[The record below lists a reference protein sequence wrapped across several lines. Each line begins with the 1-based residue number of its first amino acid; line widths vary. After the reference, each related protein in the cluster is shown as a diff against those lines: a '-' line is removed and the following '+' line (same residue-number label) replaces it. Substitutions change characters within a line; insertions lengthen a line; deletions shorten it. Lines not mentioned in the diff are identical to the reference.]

1 MDNRDLVAG
10 TADVQ
15 MFDFL
20 HPSGKHIFLI
30 DTPGFDDTNLTDTQ
44 VLTTIAAY
52 LSNMYI
58 KDIRLSGI
66 IYLHR
71 ITDVRLGGSAL
82 KNLSMFK
89 KLCGEDFYSNIV
101 LATTMWGNL
110 TGPSLFEEVGIQ
122 REKQL
127 LADPKWWGL
136 MSQRGSKVYRHQA
149 ERQSALDIVD
159 YLVQR
164 SETAPLLD
172 IEKELVDEK
181 KTLVETSAGQEINKE
196 LQEAS
201 KKWAKE
207 RDDLRN
213 ECMQAIQDRDEEL
226 ANLLH
231 EESELMNAKIAQ
243 GMKDQQ
249 DLVINCQ
256 LNHLI
261 YRKSS
266 LSTY

>member
-1 MDNRDLVAG
+1 MGITGLRKSTFISKLVDADVVVG
-10 TADVQ
+10 HNLQSCTADVQ
-15 MFDFL
+15 MFHFL

-30 DTPGFDDTNLTDTQ
+30 HTPAYDDTNLTDTQ

-52 LSNMYI
+52 LSNMHI
-58 KDIRLSGI
+58 QDIRLSGI

-71 ITDVRLGGSAL
+71 ITDMPLGGSAL

-101 LATTMWGNL
+101 LVTTMWGNL
-110 TGPSLFEEVGIQ
+110 TSPSLFEEVGIQ
-122 REKQL
+122 REKQP
-127 LADPKWWGL
+127 LADPKWWRL

-213 ECMQAIQDRDEEL
+213 ECMQATQDRD
-226 ANLLH
+226 

-243 GMKDQQ
+243 GMKD
-249 DLVINCQ
+249 
-256 LNHLI
+256 
-261 YRKSS
+261 
-266 LSTY
+266 